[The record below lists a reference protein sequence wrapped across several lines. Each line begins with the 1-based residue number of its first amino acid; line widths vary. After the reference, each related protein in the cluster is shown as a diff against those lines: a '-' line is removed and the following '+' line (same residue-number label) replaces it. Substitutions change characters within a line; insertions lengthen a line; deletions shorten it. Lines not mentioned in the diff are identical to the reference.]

1 VRLFKNKEVNKMAKR
16 GILTVQQDA
25 AGREV
30 LTSAYDDGNGNA
42 LTNVLP
48 QGSKSVAGKTLNV
61 TAAGTRQALANI
73 PCREVT
79 VIAKKTNTGS
89 IFVGGN
95 DVSKTVYGVE
105 LAANESFT
113 FAVANANLLY
123 IDALVS
129 GEGVSYVAL

>member
-1 VRLFKNKEVNKMAKR
+1 MAKR
-16 GILTVQQDA
+16 GILTIQKDIN
-25 AGREV
+25 GNEV
-30 LTSAYDDGNGNA
+30 LTAARDNGRGESV
-42 LTNVLP
+42 TDIVP
-48 QGSKSVAGKTLNV
+48 VGSQSISGKVQNV
-61 TAAGTRQALANI
+61 TAAGTRVQLANI

-79 VIAKKTNTGS
+79 IIAKKANTGS

-113 FAVANANLLY
+113 FNVENANILY

>member
-1 VRLFKNKEVNKMAKR
+1 MPKR
-16 GILTVQQDA
+16 GILTVQLDKD
-25 AGREV
+25 GNEV
-30 LTSAYDDGNGNA
+30 LTASRADKNGNA
-42 LTNVLP
+42 VTDVQQ
-48 QGSKSVAGKTLNV
+48 QGSESVAGKVLNV

-79 VIAKKTNTGS
+79 VIAKKGNTGS
-89 IFVGGN
+89 IFVGGS

-113 FAVANANLLY
+113 FAVVNTNLLY
-123 IDALVS
+123 IDASVS